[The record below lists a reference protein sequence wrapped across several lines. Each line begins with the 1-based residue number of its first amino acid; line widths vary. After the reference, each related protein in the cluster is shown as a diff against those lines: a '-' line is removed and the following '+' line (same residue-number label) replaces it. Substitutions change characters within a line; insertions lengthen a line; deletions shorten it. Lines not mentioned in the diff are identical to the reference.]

1 MISESRKKK
10 ISLNFKIR
18 QGILRDLVSESMIYG
33 NKNKPNIIR
42 EYTITSICK
51 YKGKVIV
58 ELIYDDVTI
67 GSGELD
73 NKFVALVYNND
84 GNMINSY
91 TSFETLIDEVYEGN
105 KNYIHSQ
112 DEEEIEYMLFKKHK
126 KD

>member
-10 ISLNFKIR
+10 ISLNYKVR
-18 QGILRDLVSESMIYG
+18 QGILKDLISTSMIYG
-33 NKNKPNIIR
+33 DKEKINIIR

-67 GSGELD
+67 GTGEFD
-73 NKFVALVYNND
+73 NKFVALVYDND
-84 GNMINSY
+84 GNMVKSY
-91 TSFETLIDEVYEGN
+91 TSFETLRDEVYKGN

-112 DEEEIEYMLFKKHK
+112 NEEELEYMLFKKYRK
-126 KD
+126 

>member
-1 MISESRKKK
+1 MISESRRKK
-10 ISLNFKIR
+10 ISLKFKVR
-18 QGILRDLVSESMIYG
+18 QQILKDLISTSMIYG
-33 NKNKPNIIR
+33 DKEKINIIR

-67 GSGELD
+67 GTGELD
-73 NKFVALVYNND
+73 NKFVALVYDND

-91 TSFETLIDEVYEGN
+91 TSFETLMDEIYEGN

-112 DEEEIEYMLFKKHK
+112 DEEEIEYMLFNKYGK
-126 KD
+126 